1 MNNLSKMAFGIFAVL
16 GMIAIPALAQGPATN
31 PNGFP
36 SGDHYNLN
44 IIGKNSSFAC
54 PAQEFDDAGNPIYG
68 NVVFVPEYGTG
79 DILLKSGSGRKS
91 AIATTLQVTDPCVTA
106 IDGDPAEVL
115 IPAAA
120 DGYWVYARALG
131 KLTDNQY
138 MRLEPGM
145 VTVSPEV
152 EHASTE
158 ADSELYL
165 GYVTSNGFSSE
176 FAGTITRLKGKHP
189 AIPINELFEWSGD
202 VCYSV
207 DPFTFGL
214 GEEGAYPPKDVCL
227 LDANGDGKEDIVGYP
242 DETTGLCAEGSLTNL
257 YCQWYDTDWV
267 FNIADF
273 VNYLLGATNNYS
285 KLVQIRLY
293 PR

>member
-1 MNNLSKMAFGIFAVL
+1 MNNLSKMVFGVFAVL
-16 GMIAIPALAQGPATN
+16 SMIAIPALAQGPATN

-54 PAQEFDDAGNPIYG
+54 PAQEYDDAGNPIYG

-131 KLTDNQY
+131 KLTGNPY
-138 MRLEPGM
+138 MRLEPGI
-145 VTVSPEV
+145 VTVS
-152 EHASTE
+152 
-158 ADSELYL
+158 SEEDAVSEDPLVYM

-176 FAGTITRLKGKHP
+176 FDGTITRLKGKHP

-214 GEEGAYPPKDVCL
+214 GEEGEYPLKDVCL
-227 LDANGDGKEDIVGYP
+227 ADANGDGVQDIVGYP
-242 DETTGLCAEGSLTNL
+242 EAGVCAEGTLTSL
-257 YCQWYDTDWV
+257 YCRWYDTDWV